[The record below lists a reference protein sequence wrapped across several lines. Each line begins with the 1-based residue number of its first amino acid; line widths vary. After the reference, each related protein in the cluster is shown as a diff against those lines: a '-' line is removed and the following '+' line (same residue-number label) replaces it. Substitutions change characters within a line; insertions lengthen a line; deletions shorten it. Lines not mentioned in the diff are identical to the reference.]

1 MKAIE
6 KRRKICDSWYHQGW
20 FRIILVI
27 VGIDMIVLGF
37 GFVIGVDMMLLAP
50 KIPVI
55 ARVIFGGMYIL
66 VALFVVHYAL
76 AYEKIK
82 KESHFVCQH
91 CAHPTEDEKEVET
104 TMVDEEK

>member
-1 MKAIE
+1 MKAAE
-6 KRRKICDSWYHQGW
+6 KRRKICDSWYHQWW
-20 FRIILVI
+20 FRVILVI

-37 GFVIGVDMMLLAP
+37 GFVIGIDIMSLTP
-50 KIPVI
+50 HIPVALRI
-55 ARVIFGGMYIL
+55 VFGAMYIL

-91 CAHPTEDEKEVET
+91 CAHPAAQETDKEDKE
-104 TMVDEEK
+104 